1 MRRFATANKMKHL
14 WSYPYNVWFFLL
26 LLFLPLSVCGAI
38 NSEECLGCHDGFKH
52 FSHGNATC
60 QDCHKDAVSLP
71 HKEKLTKPSC
81 SACHQ
86 ATAKTHTKSIHRI
99 KKVECKSCHTVH
111 AGDKGKKTCNDCHT
125 KAEHRSLPSREKHLA
140 ALTCIS
146 CHGNA
151 KTSVI
156 KVKIQA
162 KDGRIIQ
169 IGAVDLDGNNTID
182 AGEWDN
188 LQALLGKNVK
198 DKYSISKDYRADG
211 DIHGVMKKPQA
222 CKTCHTE
229 RRLFN
234 QAGLQFNGAV
244 QFEIPVDPSIFIP
257 EIPSIDSYW
266 KTVHGRK
273 GVRCSDCHISQDRI
287 DDCVCIKCHKDIHK
301 VYKHT
306 IHAQKGATQCTHCHN
321 PHRIEAYKELT
332 AKERLAVCSRCHKD
346 YIQKHAWLPNTILHF
361 NHLECST
368 CHSPEFA
375 KSMVFYLSAR
385 KGGQEEI
392 LSYENLENLFE
403 KNVRITPLLDK
414 SRDEVIDSRELTNF
428 FSDIRKRHA
437 ENVFIGSSIVVTRV
451 YHDYSVKRQKE
462 RVCGTCHSETAPFY
476 ESMLFILPE
485 KGYHAYIP
493 VKGTILSA
501 IPASVF
507 IDVSLLGEQKATWS
521 DVKGFFLL
529 KPKEFSRYAQELGFK
544 WIDLIGIGLGF
555 VILFFILIHILAR
568 LLVKK

>member
-1 MRRFATANKMKHL
+1 MTDLSISLMATQPAKTVIKM
-14 WSYPYNVWFFLL
+14 LL
-26 LLFLPLSVCGAI
+26 LCPMQKNLQ
-38 NSEECLGCHDGFKH
+38 N
-52 FSHGNATC
+52 
-60 QDCHKDAVSLP
+60 P
-71 HKEKLTKPSC
+71 HVAPVTKPQQKPTL
-81 SACHQ
+81 A
-86 ATAKTHTKSIHRI
+86 ASIGVR
-99 KKVECKSCHTVH
+99 KVECKECHTVH

-198 DKYSISKDYRADG
+198 DKYSISKDYTADG

-244 QFEIPVDPSIFIP
+244 QFEVPVDPSIFIP

-368 CHSPEFA
+368 CHSPESA

-385 KGGQEEI
+385 KGDQEEI
-392 LSYENLENLFE
+392 LSYESLENLFE

-414 SRDEVIDSRELTNF
+414 NRDEVIDSRELTNF

-529 KPKEFSRYAQELGFK
+529 KPKEFPRYAQELGFK